1 MKMFLATSV
10 ASTALLLTSPV
21 VATAGGA
28 AAPPPGSSAQLNVG
42 SGASAQLNVGTGASA
57 QLNVGSRLA
66 GQSEAVPGQ
75 LQAPELGDGDVREPD
90 LHFDWHPELRLAS
103 PPDPD
108 AERQER

>member
-1 MKMFLATSV
+1 MKMSLATSV

-42 SGASAQLNVGTGASA
+42 S
-57 QLNVGSRLA
+57 RLA

-75 LQAPELGDGDVREPD
+75 LQAPELGEPELREPD